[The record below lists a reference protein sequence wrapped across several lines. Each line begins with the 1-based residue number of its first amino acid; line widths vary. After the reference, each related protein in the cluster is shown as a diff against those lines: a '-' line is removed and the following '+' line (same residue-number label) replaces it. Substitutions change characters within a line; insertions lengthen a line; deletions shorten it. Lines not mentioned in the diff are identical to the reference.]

1 MAKHKSNRQKKLD
14 LKSKKRKQYVQP
26 AIKKSVC
33 LINIRSMKAWIRL
46 EKKSPC
52 TTKKNRWY
60 NSLDPTEKEKVS
72 SQRAE
77 YYKSLDGAGKKRE
90 SRMV

>member
-1 MAKHKSNRQKKLD
+1 
-14 LKSKKRKQYVQP
+14 
-26 AIKKSVC
+26 
-33 LINIRSMKAWIRL
+33 MKAWIRL
-46 EKKSPC
+46 EKKSSC
-52 TTKKNRWY
+52 TTKKNGQIESY

-90 SRMV
+90 SRMVQFTKS